1 MKRYFLKQT
10 IDELTLIK
18 YGFNIMETP
27 VGTAAIL
34 QEKENDINS
43 LIVILKPPV
52 REVKHRYQNAD
63 EKLET
68 LIKGIRDLVD
78 ERNV

>member
-1 MKRYFLKQT
+1 MKRYFLKST

-18 YGFNIMETP
+18 YGFNLMETP

-34 QEKENDINS
+34 EKESGDINS
-43 LIVILKPPV
+43 LIVILKPPI
-52 REVKHRYQNAD
+52 REVKHRYQDAN
-63 EKLET
+63 EKLEA
-68 LIKGIRDLVD
+68 LIKDIKDLVD

>member
-1 MKRYFLKQT
+1 
-10 IDELTLIK
+10 
-18 YGFNIMETP
+18 METP

-34 QEKENDINS
+34 EKESGDINS
-43 LIVILKPPV
+43 LIVILKPPI

-68 LIKGIRDLVD
+68 LIKDIKDLVD
-78 ERNV
+78 ERNVYYGKRITIRKTLDSFIRKKGYL